1 MQMDVQKLKE
11 ELKVGHVTEEY
22 VDWLKHRFIT
32 EILEKQT
39 AKAANALWTYASFLN
54 KLGINPDNYPL
65 YINLLSSN
73 NRFAIDVLLQG
84 HEPEHYFDC
93 VVPNPFII
101 KSTFETF
108 AELKSNE
115 IYEKSLRV
123 FLGFLIKVYTSAEEG
138 YQLYPVSIAEVNSLG
153 KFLNEDLDQD
163 WPLNRAIL
171 DVLACFADL
180 DAPHETDIDKK
191 NLAAQAGRIR
201 SDYFDHKRNLKQSIT
216 EVILEKAK
224 DPTFG
229 VPPDYVYG

>member
-1 MQMDVQKLKE
+1 MDFQKLQDEVKG
-11 ELKVGHVTEEY
+11 GHISPDY
-22 VDWLKHRFIT
+22 VDFLKYRLIT
-32 EILEKQT
+32 EILESAT
-39 AKAANALWTYASFLN
+39 PKAANALWAYASFLN
-54 KLGINPDNYPL
+54 KLGITPDNYPL
-65 YINLLSSN
+65 YINMLASN
-73 NRFAIDVLLQG
+73 NRYAIDALLNG
-84 HEPEHYFDC
+84 HEPERYFDC
-93 VVPNPFII
+93 VAPNPFIV
-101 KSTFETF
+101 KSTFATF

-180 DAPHETDIDKK
+180 DTPHETDMEKK
-191 NLAAQAGRIR
+191 NVAAQAGRIR
-201 SDYFDHKRNLKQSIT
+201 SDYFDHKRSLKQSIT

-224 DPTFG
+224 DPKLG
-229 VPPDYVYG
+229 IPPEYIYG